1 MHTKTDTALSRNKD
15 TAITLANA
23 VDVVY
28 GRGNHLVIHP
38 GNIYY
43 RSLVDALAE
52 YYVAF
57 PKHKKKLVSDLVHE
71 SIQAQTPTGRFL
83 AEVRTGHYTELDV
96 ETAIRKISQCFREKQ
111 PMIKASSPSYGKTKV
126 KMNTDEVSQKI
137 QEMRV
142 GHPLNKDNKTTVP
155 FLNAHHVYT
164 HCFSG
169 VFRLSSR
176 AWAALWTIMA
186 RGLSLLHPP
195 RRIRAKQ
202 NPLHIQYL

>member
-52 YYVAF
+52 YYAAF
-57 PKHKKKLVSDLVHE
+57 PRAKKKLVSELVYE
-71 SIQAQTPTGRFL
+71 SIQAQTPPGRFL
-83 AEVRTGHYTELDV
+83 AENRFGHYTEL
-96 ETAIRKISQCFREKQ
+96 AMQKALRKISQCFREKQ
-111 PMIKASSPSYGKTKV
+111 PMIKAASPSYGELN
-126 KMNTDEVSQKI
+126 MNTDELSQKM

-142 GHPLNKDNKTTVP
+142 GYYLNKANKTTVP
-155 FLNAHHVYT
+155 FLNAHY
-164 HCFSG
+164 
-169 VFRLSSR
+169 
-176 AWAALWTIMA
+176 
-186 RGLSLLHPP
+186 SLFLCCV
-195 RRIRAKQ
+195 
-202 NPLHIQYL
+202 